1 MKLIQV
7 EPKENYVLR
16 VYLDDQSII
25 DFDVKGELERI
36 PGYKRLRDLNL
47 FNSVQFKNKRIFWSD
62 DLDFHLDQI
71 IERGRRLG

>member
-36 PGYKRLRDLNL
+36 PSYKRLRDLNL